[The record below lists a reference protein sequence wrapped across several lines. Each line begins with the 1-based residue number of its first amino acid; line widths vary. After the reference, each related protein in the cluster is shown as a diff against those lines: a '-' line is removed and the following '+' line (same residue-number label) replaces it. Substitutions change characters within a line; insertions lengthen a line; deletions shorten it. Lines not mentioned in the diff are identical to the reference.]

1 MQHNTFDG
9 MWAELSGVGRDAAS
23 GGYRRFA
30 WSDAELT
37 CREWFAAAAGARGMA
52 LERDRNGN
60 LWAWLGDGLPGTAVV
75 TGSHLDS
82 VPDGGAFDGPLG
94 IVTAFAALD
103 FLAAQGWA
111 PTRPVA
117 VAAFTDEEGARFGV
131 PCIGSR
137 LLTGA
142 LDPARAAGLR
152 DAEGVSVAEAMHA
165 AGADPAALGPDPD
178 RMGRI
183 GTFVE
188 LHVEQGRYLGNT
200 EFAVAVGEQIWP
212 HGRWRLTFR
221 GAADHAGTT
230 ALTDRQDPM
239 LTFAFVVLRVRKV
252 AALLGGRATVGKVQ
266 VRPNGT
272 NAIPS
277 EVVAWLD
284 ARAADEATVRAVVQD
299 AMDSARRRGRKDG
312 VSVEVTEES
321 WSPAVGFH
329 SELTGRF
336 SGLLGGVP
344 VLPTGAGHDAGILA
358 AAGVPSAMVFVRNPT
373 GVSHAPAEHA
383 EPADCHAGVDALA
396 AVLQDLAG

>member
-9 MWAELSGVGRDAAS
+9 MWAELAGVGRDATT

-30 WSDAELT
+30 WSNAELT
-37 CREWFAAAAGARGMA
+37 CREWFAGAAAARGMA

-103 FLAAQGWA
+103 RLAAQGWA

-137 LLTGA
+137 LLTGV
-142 LDPARAAGLR
+142 LDAERAAGLR
-152 DAEGVSVAEAMHA
+152 DAEGVTLAEAMHA
-165 AGADPAALGPDPD
+165 AGADPGALGPD
-178 RMGRI
+178 RERVSRI

-200 EFAVAVGEQIWP
+200 EFALAVGEQIWP

-252 AALLGGRATVGKVQ
+252 AAGLGARATVGKVT
-266 VRPNGT
+266 VHPNGT
-272 NAIPS
+272 NAVPS

-312 VSVEVTEES
+312 VTVEVAEES

-329 SELTGRF
+329 SELTGRLA
-336 SGLLGGVP
+336 GLLGGVP
-344 VLPTGAGHDAGILA
+344 ILPTGAGHDAGILA

-383 EPADCHAGVDALA
+383 EPTDCHAGVEALA
-396 AVLQDLAG
+396 TVLQDLAG

>member
-1 MQHNTFDG
+1 MHNTFDG
-9 MWAELSGVGRDAAS
+9 MWADLAGVGRDPSS

-37 CREWFAAAAGARGMA
+37 CREWFAAAAAARGMSF
-52 LERDRNGN
+52 ERDRNGN
-60 LWAWLGDGLPGTAVV
+60 LWAWLGAGLPGTAVV

-103 FLAAQGWA
+103 RLSAQGWT

-137 LLTGA
+137 LLTGV
-142 LDPARAAGLR
+142 LDGGRAASLR
-152 DAEGVSVAEAMHA
+152 DAEGVTLAEAMHA

-178 RMGRI
+178 RMSRI

-188 LHVEQGRYLGNT
+188 LHIEQGRYLGDT
-200 EFAVAVGEQIWP
+200 PFAVAVGEQIWP

-252 AALLGGRATVGKVQ
+252 AAILGARATLGKVA

-312 VSVEVTEES
+312 VTVAVAEES

-329 SELTGRF
+329 ADLTGRLA
-336 SGLLGGVP
+336 GLLGGVP

-396 AVLQDLAG
+396 RVLQDLAG